1 MKISFRH
8 VATVTALLFL
18 ALALACLIL
27 AALGIVEL
35 MVCHVTAG
43 ILIAVAIEVAL
54 AAALLQV
61 ASTEKGNT

>member
-35 MVCHVTAG
+35 MVGHVTAG